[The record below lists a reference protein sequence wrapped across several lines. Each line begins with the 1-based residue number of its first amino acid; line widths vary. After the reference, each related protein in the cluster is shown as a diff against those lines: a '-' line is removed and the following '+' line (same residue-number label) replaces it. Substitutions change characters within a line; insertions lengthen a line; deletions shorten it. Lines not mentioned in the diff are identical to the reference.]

1 MSEIAVK
8 GFPCKDCG
16 DRFVGCHGI
25 CDIYKQA
32 KIENDNLNEKKKAMS
47 RPVRSISFF
56 ENKPKRAS
64 NTVVNV
70 FRGGRSNDK

>member
-1 MSEIAVK
+1 MNKIAVT

-32 KIENDNLNEKKKAMS
+32 KIENDKLNEKKKAMS
-47 RPVRSISFF
+47 RPIRSISFF
-56 ENKPKRAS
+56 
-64 NTVVNV
+64 
-70 FRGGRSNDK
+70 

>member
-8 GFPCKDCG
+8 RFPCKDCE

-32 KIENDNLNEKKKAMS
+32 KIENDKLNEKKKDMS

-56 ENKPKRAS
+56 ENKSKRAS